1 MSQCV
6 KFNSAGKSRT
16 VSVRKFILHKMKPF
30 GGGNQENLEEQ
41 NIARK
46 KKIGKIRNFE
56 FWDEKLIDKNGYC
69 T

>member
-1 MSQCV
+1 
-6 KFNSAGKSRT
+6 
-16 VSVRKFILHKMKPF
+16 MKPF